1 MKLTCPK
8 CSSNNTKVI
17 SVDDR
22 TGSKEGDH
30 IARYWRCLDCKEKYT
45 TRERIEKPLKTNT
58 GNFKLDDHQ
67 VTQIGFNVYGL
78 STTQWATIYNVASST
93 ILKAKERF
101 LRTSY

>member
-8 CSSNNTKVI
+8 CNSNNTKVI

-30 IARYWRCLDCKEKYT
+30 IARYWRCLDCEEKYT

-67 VTQIGFNVYGL
+67 VTQIGFNKYGL
-78 STTQWATIYNVASST
+78 SNYEWANIYDVAPST
-93 ILKAKERF
+93 IASEKKRF
-101 LRTSY
+101 LRSS

>member
-22 TGSKEGDH
+22 TGSKDGSH

-45 TRERIEKPLKTNT
+45 TREKIEKPLRKNE
-58 GNFKLDDHQ
+58 GNFKLTEHQ
-67 VTQIGFNVYGL
+67 GTQIGFNLHKLTV
-78 STTQWATIYNVASST
+78 TEWATIYDVST
-93 ILKAKERF
+93 NTIRKAKDRF
-101 LRTSY
+101 LRMN